1 MRWHVAALAA
11 VWLIV
16 LSWCGSVAQPV
27 DGRLDKAA
35 AAPPAGQQHRDA
47 RAASD
52 ANSNDDLW
60 NMIDEAGLSESSA
73 GDDSQRPVTS
83 GVYYIPYG
91 APVKRLPANIDEE
104 PGNLNWPVNPPS
116 HFGSVGGHHFG
127 GQMPQLSI
135 SSPIEAL
142 RNRLR
147 LEMSR
152 RLDNQIKQN
161 QKLLE
166 SVGRKRRS
174 ISPSAYGTEGARNK
188 PASVIKAP

>member
-1 MRWHVAALAA
+1 MFDVAPF
-11 VWLIV
+11 
-16 LSWCGSVAQPV
+16 S
-27 DGRLDKAA
+27 DGLYKNKGR
-35 AAPPAGQQHRDA
+35 
-47 RAASD
+47 S
-52 ANSNDDLW
+52 
-60 NMIDEAGLSESSA
+60 
-73 GDDSQRPVTS
+73 
-83 GVYYIPYG
+83 
-91 APVKRLPANIDEE
+91 KRQ
-104 PGNLNWPVNPPS
+104 S

-166 SVGRKRRS
+166 SVGRKRRQ
-174 ISPSAYGTEGARNK
+174 IAPSAYG
-188 PASVIKAP
+188 